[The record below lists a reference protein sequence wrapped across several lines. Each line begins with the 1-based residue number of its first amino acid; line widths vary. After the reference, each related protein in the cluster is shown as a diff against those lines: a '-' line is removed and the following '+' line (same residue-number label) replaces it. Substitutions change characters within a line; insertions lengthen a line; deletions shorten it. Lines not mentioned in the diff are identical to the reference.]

1 MPLCV
6 FVAYR
11 SLVMNEVTVKVKK
24 PPTVLNVRAA
34 VEPLF
39 RLTGKWFHV
48 DGHYRFDLSSV
59 ELPADQLY
67 DEAAMAA
74 VAMRKMQ
81 QLRYVCKSGVPIASD
96 IVFTFIAELER
107 TFCGDGD
114 PIDYTVDR
122 LLACGHERP
131 PRPEEHQF
139 IASLEVL
146 SLAGNDVQDL
156 MQAHKGE
163 VIILV

>member
-1 MPLCV
+1 
-6 FVAYR
+6 
-11 SLVMNEVTVKVKK
+11 MNGVTVQVKK
-24 PPTVLNVRAA
+24 PPMVLNVREA

-39 RLTGKWFHV
+39 RLTSKWFHV

-59 ELPADQLY
+59 ELSEDELY
-67 DEAAMAA
+67 DVVAIAA

-81 QLRYVCKSGVPIASD
+81 QLRHVTKAAVPIASD
-96 IVFTFIAELER
+96 IVLTLISELER

-114 PIDYTVDR
+114 PIDFTLDR
-122 LLACGHERP
+122 LLACGHKRP

-156 MQAHKGE
+156 VQSHKGA